1 MLSLRSVVAI
11 EQATPTTVLAPEVVP
26 NPLLEHQKYDKV
38 ADIGVGAS
46 GFVVLAEDTVTKQQ
60 VAIKFID
67 RGSTT

>member
-1 MLSLRSVVAI
+1 MWCSVAALD
-11 EQATPTTVLAPEVVP
+11 QTTPTTVLANELAP
-26 NPLLEHQKYDKV
+26 NPLQEHQKYDKV

-46 GFVVLAEDTVTKQQ
+46 GFVLLAEETVTKQR